1 MYNRLD
7 RKPACDG
14 QTDGQ
19 TDILRRHSP
28 RYAYASRGK
37 HCRAELEFWQMI
49 CIPVSLEL
57 SPCKALQCAWRRGQ
71 STSLGTVTLLR
82 VCPYASTCSP
92 LKTVTVID
100 WSTVIDRLS
109 LIALHQWCTWYSTS
123 THWDRYIS
131 WTVASLLSRAARSV
145 DKEYSTPGSP
155 GVEPRHTC
163 SPTADT

>member
-1 MYNRLD
+1 MQKLEWWGYPVVKKNFNDMYNRLD

-37 HCRAELEFWQMI
+37 HCRAELEFWQTI

-109 LIALHQWCTWYSTS
+109 LIALHQ
-123 THWDRYIS
+123 
-131 WTVASLLSRAARSV
+131 
-145 DKEYSTPGSP
+145 
-155 GVEPRHTC
+155 
-163 SPTADT
+163 